1 MDLIRGSLQNPIG
14 RFMFAIGLILLGI
27 IAFSKLAID
36 LFPDI
41 TYPVVSVLTEYEGA
55 APEDVE
61 VTLTRPVEKR
71 LSRIQNVKNISSRSL
86 EGLSIVTAEFYWG
99 TNLDTATDDIQQA
112 LNQIIDDFPD
122 DAKRPVIFKFDPSQ
136 ISVITFAV
144 TGTMDEWKLR
154 ELAEDTIAPRLES
167 IPGVAAANVF
177 GGKRREIQ
185 VLVERSR
192 MEASGISILQVVDG
206 IRQAN
211 TDVPGGN
218 LKAGSRDYNV
228 RTLGRSTRVAFLE
241 DLVVSNRNGVPVRVK
256 DIGRVADGFEEED
269 TETRVNS
276 GAGLVIGVQK
286 QIGGNTVSVVDTILK
301 ALPAI
306 QRDLPK
312 GTVLEVIN
320 DQSRYIRKSIKNL
333 QHEAMIGA
341 LLATS
346 IVLIFLRNVSST
358 LIVAT
363 SIPIS
368 ILSTF
373 ILLHVNHLTLN
384 IMTLGGLA
392 LGVGRLLDDAI
403 VVLENINRHL
413 DMGEPPEVASYEG
426 TREVSK
432 PVIAATITSII
443 VFVPLAF
450 VEGIATVLFLQMAYT
465 VAFSLL
471 ASLFDSLTLVPVL
484 TSKIL
489 GRRERP
495 VREESL
501 ARRFFVKSQDFFN
514 GVDQRY
520 QNLLSWALKRRRL
533 VFTGTGGVLV
543 ASLLLVPAI
552 GSEFFPKSDEG
563 NVRIS
568 LRLPVGTRLEETRK
582 VIEQIE
588 AVVRSEVPEVEA
600 MFARAGS
607 GRGRSVIFGGRF
619 TGPHTGFVSLTLSD
633 KSRRRRSSEQI
644 AAALRPKL
652 SRIPGAIVT
661 VNSGGLVSRV
671 ISFGSEEPLRVE
683 IIGYDLG
690 LSSRLAREVA
700 ESMRS
705 VPGVTDIQVSR
716 EEGQPEYNVRIQ
728 HDRVSNMG
736 LTVSRVADTVK
747 SALGGKVA
755 SVYIDPAT
763 GREHNIRVRLQEA
776 DRGAPRDI
784 ERITLPMDSR
794 GSISLGN
801 VAELVAAT
809 SPTRIERKYQQRAVF
824 VTADSSGRD
833 FGSVAREIESNLG
846 RLQVPEGFSMRL
858 RGSREDQQQAFRS
871 LAFALLLAIVLIY
884 MVLSAQFGSLVHPFL
899 IMFSVPLGFIGVIWA
914 LFLTGI
920 TLSVISFIGIIMM
933 VGIVVSNAILLV
945 DYTNLLRARGVELD
959 QAVVQ
964 AGRTRLRPILM
975 TTLTTLLGLSPM
987 ALGIG
992 EGAEANA
999 PLAITVIGGL
1009 SVSTF
1014 LTLVFLPALYH
1025 SVERYRLKRRA

>member
-1 MDLIRGSLQNPIG
+1 VDLIRGSLQNPIG
-14 RFMFAIGLILLGI
+14 RIMFAIGLILLGI

-61 VTLTRPVEKR
+61 ISLTRPVEKR
-71 LSRIQNVKNISSRSL
+71 LSRIQNVKTVSSRSL

-112 LNQIIDDFPD
+112 LNQIIADFPE

-177 GGKRREIQ
+177 GGKVREIQ

-228 RTLGRSTRVAFLE
+228 RTLGRSARVAFLE
-241 DLVVSNRNGVPVRVK
+241 DLVVSNRNGVPIRVR

-276 GAGLVIGVQK
+276 GPGLVIGVQK

-301 ALPAI
+301 VLPAI

-312 GTVLEVIN
+312 GTTLEVIN
-320 DQSRYIRKSIKNL
+320 DQSRYIRRSIKNL
-333 QHEAMIGA
+333 QHEALIGA
-341 LLATS
+341 LLATA

-426 TREVSK
+426 AREVSK
-432 PVIAATITSII
+432 PVIAATITSVV

-450 VEGIATVLFLQMAYT
+450 VEGITTVLFLQMAYT

-471 ASLFDSLTLVPVL
+471 ASLFDSLTLVPIL
-484 TSKIL
+484 TSRIL
-489 GRRERP
+489 GRRHA

-501 ARRFFVKSQDFFN
+501 LRSFFQKSQSFFN
-514 GVDQRY
+514 RIDQRY
-520 QNLLSWALKRRRL
+520 QNLLSWALRHRRL
-533 VFTGTGGVLV
+533 VFTGTAGVLIV
-543 ASLLLVPAI
+543 SLLLVPGI

-568 LRLPVGTRLEETRK
+568 VRLPVGTRLEETRK

-619 TGPHTGFVSLTLSD
+619 TGPHTGTVSLTLSD

-671 ISFGSEEPLRVE
+671 LSFGADDPLRVE

-690 LSSRLAREVA
+690 LSSRLAGEVA
-700 ESMRS
+700 ESLRS
-705 VPGVTDIQVSR
+705 IPGVTDIQVSR
-716 EEGQPEYNVRIQ
+716 EEGLPEYNVRIQ
-728 HDRVSNMG
+728 HDRVSTMG

-755 SVYIDPAT
+755 SIYLDPTT
-763 GREHNIRVRLQEA
+763 GREHNIRVRLQEK
-776 DRGAPRDI
+776 DRQVPRDI
-784 ERITLPMDSR
+784 ERITLPLDGR

-801 VAELVAAT
+801 VARLVTAT
-809 SPTRIERKYQQRAVF
+809 SPVKIERKYQQRAVF
-824 VTADSSGRD
+824 VTADTSGRD
-833 FGSVAREIESNLG
+833 FGSVAREIEGKLG
-846 RLQVPEGFSMRL
+846 RLPVPEGFSVKL
-858 RGSREDQQQAFRS
+858 KGAREDQQQAFRS
-871 LAFALLLAIVLIY
+871 LAFALLLAVILIY

-899 IMFSVPLGFIGVIWA
+899 VMFSVPLGFIGVIWA
-914 LFLTGI
+914 LFLTGT

-945 DYTNLLRARGVELD
+945 DYTNLLRARGVDLD
-959 QAVVQ
+959 EAVVQ

-1025 SVERYRLKRRA
+1025 SVERYRLKRRV